1 MPFCHYIL
9 SERCQLMNIYHKPTI
24 CTPYRPTHHT
34 NSAIKYLTFQC
45 IMNIGGNISKIV
57 IKGEKGKQFIID
69 LEDPIQR
76 RYELVRKLKLSAESK
91 EDICEHYNYSR
102 VMGHIYETAWDK
114 NRWDGIK
121 DKKKGPKK
129 KSKRTE
135 DLEKRILEIRFK
147 DPKKDMYDITDILI
161 EEGYDVSS
169 RTVARALSEHGVTL
183 KKTKKKA

>member
-1 MPFCHYIL
+1 
-9 SERCQLMNIYHKPTI
+9 
-24 CTPYRPTHHT
+24 
-34 NSAIKYLTFQC
+34 
-45 IMNIGGNISKIV
+45 MNIGGTINKIV

-91 EDICEHYNYSR
+91 EDICEYYNYSR

-114 NRWDGIK
+114 DRWDGIK
-121 DKKKGPKK
+121 DKKKGPKR

-147 DPKKDMYDITDILI
+147 DTKKDMYDITDILI

-169 RTVARALSEHGVTL
+169 RTVARALSDHGVTL
-183 KKTKKKA
+183 KKTKRKA